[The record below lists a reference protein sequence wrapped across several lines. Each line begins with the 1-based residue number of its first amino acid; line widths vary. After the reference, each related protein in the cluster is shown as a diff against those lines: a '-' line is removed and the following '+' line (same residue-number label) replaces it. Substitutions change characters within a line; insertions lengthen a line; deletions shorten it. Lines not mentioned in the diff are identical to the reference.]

1 MTAHC
6 SAGGEIPAEKFKH
19 AEDAFNDL
27 LDKLLKTTGNR
38 SKDVTVAEEMKKI
51 LDGQGLSNEVCPFI
65 ETTTC
70 CAACCVPLTPRC
82 SGCPTAAAALHAHPA
97 SDSVTGFVLCSIV
110 QEQQVVA
117 AFTSDLYVAPLEKLS
132 VRGTITNGFGG
143 HHEIVLGGYSQ
154 V

>member
-1 MTAHC
+1 MNAHC
-6 SAGGEIPAEKFKH
+6 SAGGEIPADKFKH
-19 AEDAFNDL
+19 AENAFNDL

-38 SKDVTVAEEMKKI
+38 RKDVTVAEEMKKI
-51 LDGQGLSNEVCPFI
+51 LDGQGLSKEVGPAI

-70 CAACCVPLTPRC
+70 CGAFCVQLTPRC
-82 SGCPTAAAALHAHPA
+82 SGCPPAAAALYAHQA
-97 SDSVTGFVLCSIV
+97 SDSVTGFVLCSHV
-110 QEQQVVA
+110 QEQQIVA

-132 VRGTITNGFGG
+132 VRGTITHGFGG